1 MRMIKPVVIV
11 AALAGLAACEN
22 PSEDKSVDRGWDDKP
37 LSELQA
43 GIWIDPNGCDHWI
56 IDDGVEGYLSPRL
69 DPRGRPVCSG
79 TPQDRNTAIG
89 DFKGGS
95 TSIIGDAL

>member
-1 MRMIKPVVIV
+1 MPPFRIL
-11 AALAGLAACEN
+11 ALALLALPLTACDV
-22 PSEDKSVDRGWDDKP
+22 PKADKTHDTGVDRKH

-79 TPQDRNTAIG
+79 IAPPGTATG
-89 DFKGGS
+89 SFKSGS
-95 TSIIGDAL
+95 SVAELL